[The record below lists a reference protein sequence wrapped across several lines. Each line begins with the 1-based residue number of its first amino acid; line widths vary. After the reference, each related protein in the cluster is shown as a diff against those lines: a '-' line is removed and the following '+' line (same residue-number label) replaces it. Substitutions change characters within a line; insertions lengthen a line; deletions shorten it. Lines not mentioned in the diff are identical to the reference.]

1 MKTRHRTYH
10 KRSRR
15 LGLLAAGIASLLSPA
30 GKIIASSVV
39 AAMVIG
45 GIATQLDHTPAPNT
59 VLPVTHGNPP
69 PSVAA
74 TSAPRPHA
82 SDEITHIDLDG
93 STLPIML
100 ADAGDGIPGNQGADG
115 PSHMPSD
122 LFGVPSATH
131 GSGTPGRVPGIAYP
145 RPAGSEP
152 AAKPTP
158 GTPPGIAIP
167 ASPAPAKQPPATA
180 GNPQPPAAQDGPAP
194 PGQAGTPGTPP
205 IPGIQPVPGNPTH
218 PPAGQ
223 PPTLTGGIPPATGAK
238 PLVISESLPPDTL
251 DSTVPLQNDMPGMIA
266 AVPEPSTLGLIL
278 LGLMGLVWAGRRT
291 AAPVSGA

>member
-10 KRSRR
+10 KRTRR
-15 LGLLAAGIASLLSPA
+15 LGLLAVGIASLLSPA

-82 SDEITHIDLDG
+82 SGEITHIDLDG
-93 STLPIML
+93 ATLPIML

-131 GSGTPGRVPGIAYP
+131 GSGSPGRVPGIAYP

-180 GNPQPPAAQDGPAP
+180 GNPQLPAAQDGPAP
-194 PGQAGTPGTPP
+194 PSQAGTPGTAP
-205 IPGIQPVPGNPTH
+205 IPGNPAL
-218 PPAGQ
+218 PSAGQ
-223 PPTLTGGIPPATGAK
+223 PPTLTDDVPPATDAK
-238 PLVISESLPPDTL
+238 PQVISEGVPPDTL
-251 DSTVPLQNDMPGMIA
+251 DDTAPLQSGGPSTIA